1 MVKDFVQRGEMLP
14 IQKILHVLGT
24 DFIVSQNANARKG
37 GLLGLA
43 SSAVA
48 LGKESGQF
56 ISELVHPVLACFSDS
71 DHNVRFY
78 ACQSLYNV
86 AKVARGAVL
95 PHFTEIFNG
104 VSRLADDREQNVKNG
119 SETLDRVL
127 KVNWIFFKNIQ
138 WLIFLISGNCDGK
151 FVI

>member
-1 MVKDFVQRGEMLP
+1 MVKDFVARGEMEQ
-14 IQKILHVLGT
+14 IRRILKVLGQ
-24 DFIVSQNANARKG
+24 DFTLSQNAHSRKG

-48 LGKESGQF
+48 LGKESSNF
-56 ISELVHPVLACFSDS
+56 ISDLVHPVLACFSDS
-71 DHNVRFY
+71 DHNVRFF

-104 VSRLADDREQNVKNG
+104 VSRLAADPEQTVKNG
-119 SETLDRVL
+119 SELLDRVM
-127 KVNWIFFKNIQ
+127 KVN
-138 WLIFLISGNCDGK
+138 
-151 FVI
+151 